1 MFPSSR
7 YAAVFSLET
16 DNAMTGQI
24 RRWHS
29 FPDTNALARAATDR
43 ILAAAEQAIA
53 RHGAFHL
60 VLAGGNS
67 PRLVY
72 RALRSAPAD
81 WPRWHIW
88 FGDERC
94 LPPHD
99 AERNSRMAA
108 TTWLDHVPIPPP
120 QVHAIP
126 AELGPR
132 AAAAA
137 YAETLAGQG
146 KFDLVLL
153 GLGEDAHTASL
164 FPGHDWGTQADAPD
178 AIAVFDAPKPP
189 PERVSLSAR
198 RLASADKI
206 IFLVSGASKQP
217 AVAAWRAGTRIP
229 AAAIAPTG
237 GVDILLDCA

>member
-1 MFPSSR
+1 
-7 YAAVFSLET
+7 
-16 DNAMTGQI
+16 MTGQI

-29 FPDTNALARAATDR
+29 FPDMHALEQAATAQ
-43 ILAAAEQAIA
+43 ILEAARQAIA

-67 PRLVY
+67 PRRVY
-72 RALRSAPAD
+72 RALCATAAD
-81 WPRWHIW
+81 WARWHIW

-94 LPPHD
+94 LPPDD

-108 TTWLDHVPIPPP
+108 AAWLDHVPIPPA
-120 QVHAIP
+120 QLHAIP

-137 YAETLAGQG
+137 YGETLAGLG

-153 GLGEDAHTASL
+153 GLGEDGHTASL
-164 FPGHDWGTQADAPD
+164 FPGHDWGASAAAPD
-178 AIAVFDAPKPP
+178 TLAVFAAPKPP

-198 RLASADKI
+198 RLASADKVL
-206 IFLVSGASKQP
+206 FLVSGAGKQP
-217 AVAAWRAGTRIP
+217 AVRAWHAGTALP
-229 AAAIAPTG
+229 AASIAPAR
-237 GVDILLDCA
+237 GVDILLDFPLAAD

>member
-1 MFPSSR
+1 M

-16 DNAMTGQI
+16 DSTMTGQI

-29 FPDTNALARAATDR
+29 FPDMNALEQAATAR
-43 ILAAAEQAIA
+43 ILDAARQAIA
-53 RHGAFHL
+53 CHGAFHL

-67 PRLVY
+67 PRQVY
-72 RALRSAPAD
+72 RALRTAPAD

-94 LPPHD
+94 LPPED

-108 TTWLDHVPIPPP
+108 TAWLDHVAIPST

-126 AELGPR
+126 AELGPH

-137 YAETLAGQG
+137 YGEMLAGQG
-146 KFDLVLL
+146 TFDLVLL

-164 FPGHDWGTQADAPD
+164 FPGHDWGTQANAPD
-178 AIAVFDAPKPP
+178 TLAVCDAPKLPP
-189 PERVSLSAR
+189 NRVSLSAR
-198 RLASADKI
+198 RLADARGV
-206 IFLVSGASKQP
+206 IFLVGGGRDKLP
-217 AVAAWRAGTRIP
+217 AVTAWRAGIPLP
-229 AAAIAPTG
+229 AAAITPAS
-237 GVDILLDCA
+237 GVDILLDVPLAAD